1 MALIPF
7 LIFLGILFLVA
18 ELVLLPGLS
27 IGGLLSLVCYGSALY
42 VAFADYGA
50 GVGLLTLAAILLLSL
65 AAVVLSLRAK
75 TWQRFSLDQKINSS
89 SSPLPAQ
96 QEIRI
101 GDRGITV
108 SRLSPMGRVEIK
120 GKSFE
125 AKSADAY
132 VDPKREIEVVG
143 FENSN
148 VIVKPIK

>member
-42 VAFADYGA
+42 VAFTDYGV
-50 GVGLLTLAAILLLSL
+50 GIGLLTLAVILLLSL

-75 TWQRFSLDQKINSS
+75 TWQRFSLEQKINSS
-89 SSPLPAQ
+89 SSTLPAQ

-101 GDRGITV
+101 GDRGVTV